1 MKAILDET
9 KPIAPQITQ
18 MIVDDIVEGRLK
30 EEEQVPSTTEIS
42 KFYHINPAT
51 VRKGLQTLVD
61 KNIIYKQRGIG
72 MFVSVGAREILIE
85 ERRRR
90 FEKEFIRPLL
100 VEANKLNINV
110 TEIIELLNR
119 KDENND

>member
-1 MKAILDET
+1 MKVILDEM
-9 KPIAPQITQ
+9 KPIALQITQ
-18 MIVDDIVEGRLK
+18 MIVDDIVEGKLK

-61 KNIIYKQRGIG
+61 KEIIYKQRGIG
-72 MFVSVGAREILIE
+72 MFVSVGAKAVLIE
-85 ERRRR
+85 ERRKG
-90 FEKEFIRPLL
+90 FEKEFILPLL
-100 VEANKLNINV
+100 IEAKKLNINL

-119 KDENND
+119 KDENDD

>member
-1 MKAILDET
+1 MKVILDET
-9 KPIAPQITQ
+9 KPIALQITQ

-61 KNIIYKQRGIG
+61 KEIIYKQRGIG
-72 MFVSVGAREILIE
+72 MFVSVGAKEILIA
-85 ERRRR
+85 ERRKS
-90 FEKEFIRPLL
+90 FKEEFIKPLL
-100 VEANKLNINV
+100 VEAKKLNINL

-119 KDENND
+119 KDEKDD

>member
-1 MKAILDET
+1 MKAIIDET
-9 KPIAPQITQ
+9 KPIALQITQ
-18 MIVDDIVEGRLK
+18 MIEDDIVEGSLK

-61 KNIIYKQRGIG
+61 KEIIYKQRGIG
-72 MFVSVGAREILIE
+72 MFVSVGAKEILIS
-85 ERRRR
+85 ERR
-90 FEKEFIRPLL
+90 KEFENEFIKPLL
-100 VEANKLNINV
+100 LEAKKLNINL

-119 KDENND
+119 KDEKDD